1 MNRRSFIQ
9 AILASAATSGSLGVS
24 HYAAAQAV
32 TPGFASIS
40 SRILIN
46 TLLDGGPD
54 MRHLIVPKPSN
65 TPNTFGFEYWSNR
78 FQVHRIGNN
87 FADWMTRFNDDYFP
101 VTVNGTNWG
110 ASGVNL
116 IDSGG
121 LNSNVEFGI
130 WREAGWLIDQFLKGN
145 AALVFNTAGASSRAH
160 DRASLQLNQG
170 DIEAELD
177 QVNRSGWGGRLARV
191 ASGSVVSVTN
201 TPDAFCFGP
210 RGSALNFNP
219 NIIDNRMLLSVP
231 NSREYGLSEFRQTSR
246 SLNNGHRR
254 LARSLNRYYDNLR
267 TGAANPARPPFD
279 KPRNH
284 EATLRNFGNLLRE
297 RLDTVSVPSVIQAL
311 GDEVSIGGQAVN
323 PGANGNPR
331 RTLRNRGFARQVEN
345 LFDSLAANDILNSR
359 VISLEYRGFDTHAGQ
374 RGSPVQRNGV
384 VSEGPELDNLRI
396 QLNDPNRRRNI
407 ESNFKDL
414 FGGPFVLEPNAPH
427 SAFSALQQGLTE
439 VGAAGVSRL
448 VYTFAG
454 EFGRQIR
461 GNGDNGTDHGSG
473 NLVLV
478 IGSRVRG
485 GVYGQLFPDNEIP
498 LYGNSRLNTPDIETL
513 THTDFL
519 FGAVS
524 DWVQPNSS
532 QLVYPRLA
540 NLAGGDAP
548 ILESGVDFSGLIS

>member
-1 MNRRSFIQ
+1 
-9 AILASAATSGSLGVS
+9 
-24 HYAAAQAV
+24 
-32 TPGFASIS
+32 
-40 SRILIN
+40 
-46 TLLDGGPD
+46 
-54 MRHLIVPKPSN
+54 
-65 TPNTFGFEYWSNR
+65 
-78 FQVHRIGNN
+78 
-87 FADWMTRFNDDYFP
+87 
-101 VTVNGTNWG
+101 
-110 ASGVNL
+110 
-116 IDSGG
+116 
-121 LNSNVEFGI
+121 
-130 WREAGWLIDQFLKGN
+130 
-145 AALVFNTAGASSRAH
+145 
-160 DRASLQLNQG
+160 
-170 DIEAELD
+170 
-177 QVNRSGWGGRLARV
+177 
-191 ASGSVVSVTN
+191 
-201 TPDAFCFGP
+201 
-210 RGSALNFNP
+210 
-219 NIIDNRMLLSVP
+219 
-231 NSREYGLSEFRQTSR
+231 
-246 SLNNGHRR
+246 
-254 LARSLNRYYDNLR
+254 
-267 TGAANPARPPFD
+267 
-279 KPRNH
+279 
-284 EATLRNFGNLLRE
+284 
-297 RLDTVSVPSVIQAL
+297 VSVPSVIQAL